1 MKRSG
6 FTLIEVMIS
15 MAVFAGTMAAFAGV
29 YVTTARLNESGRNL
43 NQAMNDARV
52 VLEEIRDTAQSGG
65 SVAGVPTLF
74 PAGNIILPAPATLP
88 GIAAWSLPAG
98 AGETISVSYADPYPG
113 GPTNLA
119 ADPLPVT
126 VSVTWTE
133 GGHSGRTTS
142 VSTMVTRR

>member
-15 MAVFAGTMAAFAGV
+15 MAIFAGTLAAFAGV
-29 YVTTARLNESGRNL
+29 YVTTARLNESSRNL
-43 NQAMNDARV
+43 TQAMNDARV
-52 VLEEIRDTAQSGG
+52 VLEAIRDIAQSGG
-65 SVAGVPTLF
+65 SVAVVPTFF

-98 AGETISVSYADPYPG
+98 AGETISVSYADPATG
-113 GPTNLA
+113 LINLA

-133 GGHSGRTTS
+133 GGHPGRTTS
-142 VSTMVTRR
+142 VNTMVTRR